1 MFFLQKDSIDKNN
14 ILKSKKII
22 IGLDVGDK
30 TIGVAVSDFRI
41 KIASPL
47 VTIQRKNFNYD
58 CKTLMEN
65 ISKYNVGLIVFGW
78 PIYMNGTE
86 STQCEKILNFIE
98 AFSEKVDIDFI
109 KWDERFSTSVVD
121 RIMIEADMSRKKRKQ
136 VVDKSAAAYILQGF
150 IDFIN
155 R

>member
-47 VTIQRKNFNYD
+47 LTIQRKNFNYD
-58 CKTLMEN
+58 CKTLIEN

-86 STQCEKILNFIE
+86 SAQCEKILNFIE
-98 AFSEKVDIDFI
+98 VFSEKIDIDFI